1 MVIFNNQK
9 FLLSILLIISLF
21 LSFEIKSNEVKIITK
36 IENMIITNIDVEN
49 EYNYLIGLNKSL
61 AEVDKDK
68 IFDYA
73 KESLIKEKI
82 KKIEI
87 LKYYELNNRNEMIDV
102 MIENLFLNLGL
113 NTQEEFKNYLKKI
126 NLSFDEVYKKIEIEA
141 VWNQM
146 IYSKYYNK
154 VRINKEKL
162 RKEIKNNPK
171 KGDVYLLSEL
181 IYTFK
186 NQNDFKNKY
195 LKILESINSIGF
207 KETVINYSISDSK
220 NNFGSLGW
228 INKKTL
234 SSSIRDKLEKL
245 NIGEVT
251 EPIIIPAGALI
262 IKIDD
267 KKIQNINVNL
277 EEELKK
283 NIQFETNSQLNSY
296 SVLHFNKVKNNL
308 SINEY

>member
-1 MVIFNNQK
+1 
-9 FLLSILLIISLF
+9 
-21 LSFEIKSNEVKIITK
+21 
-36 IENMIITNIDVEN
+36 MIITNIDVEN

-220 NNFGSLGW
+220 NNFGSLGQ

>member
-1 MVIFNNQK
+1 
-9 FLLSILLIISLF
+9 
-21 LSFEIKSNEVKIITK
+21 
-36 IENMIITNIDVEN
+36 MIITNIDVKN
-49 EYNYLIGLNKSL
+49 EYNYLIGLNRSL
-61 AEVDKDK
+61 AEVDKNK

-87 LKYYELNNRNEMIDV
+87 LKYYELNNKNEMIDV
-102 MIENLFLNLGL
+102 MIKNISLSLGF
-113 NTQEEFKNYLKKI
+113 NTQEEFKDYLKKI
-126 NLSFDEVYKKIEIEA
+126 NLSFDEVYRKIEIEA

-146 IYSKYYNK
+146 IYARYNDK
-154 VRINKEKL
+154 VRINEKKL
-162 RKEIKNNPK
+162 REEIKNNPK
-171 KGDVYLLSEL
+171 KGKVYLLSEL

-195 LKILESINSIGF
+195 LKILDSINSIGF

-234 SSSIRDKLEKL
+234 SSSISDKIEKL
-245 NIGEVT
+245 NIGDVT
-251 EPIIIPAGALI
+251 DPIVIPAGALI

-267 KKIQNINVNL
+267 IKIQDIDTNL

-283 NIQFETNSQLNSY
+283 NIQFETNSQLNNY